1 MQKIYIGKQTNS
13 VCQVIQD
20 TFENFDNYNE
30 LTFGEKYYMV
40 FLEDGQEIDS
50 HDYFY
55 DQYTNEFEKIE
66 GITPEDHIASSIE
79 PSKTEILEEE
89 NKQLKDRLRAIEKA
103 LGIC

>member
-1 MQKIYIGKQTNS
+1 MQKIYIGKGTNS
-13 VCQVIQD
+13 VSQIIEQH
-20 TFENFDNYNE
+20 FPNYDNYDE
-30 LTFGEKYYMV
+30 FTFGNRYYMV
-40 FLEDGQEIDS
+40 EVDDDKHLDC

-55 DQYTNEFEKIE
+55 DPYSEEFEKIE